1 MRVEPLW
8 QTASKALP
16 LRPDEIQVWRASL
29 DVDPAALKCWRETLS
44 AEEQARA
51 DRFRSPADGDR
62 YTAGR
67 GILRAL
73 LARYL
78 GTPAGDFRFC
88 LNAYGKP
95 GLAPGIGTSDLR
107 FNLSHSHGM
116 ALFAFSSGRE
126 VGVDLE
132 LVRSTLRDDRIAE
145 RFFSPQEVAAL
156 RALPE
161 SAQKEAF
168 FHCWTRKEAYIKARG
183 AGLSI
188 NLASFAVSLV
198 PASSTH
204 LPIIG
209 IDSPEAG
216 RWWLRALA
224 PGEGYVGAIAA
235 EGTDWSL
242 TTWQW
247 VNPGGIMS
255 PTLAEAGKI

>member
-1 MRVEPLW
+1 MRVESLW
-8 QTASKALP
+8 QAAPAAHP
-16 LRPDEIQVWRASL
+16 LRPDEIQVWRAGL
-29 DVDPAALKCWRETLS
+29 DVDPAVLAPWRETLS
-44 AEEQARA
+44 SEERARA
-51 DRFRSPADGDR
+51 GRFRFPIDRDR

-95 GLAPGIGTSDLR
+95 GLAAGSGAPELR
-107 FNLSHSHGM
+107 FNLSHSHGL
-116 ALFAFSSGRE
+116 ALFAFTLGRE

-132 LVRSTLRDDRIAE
+132 LVRTTLRSDSLAE

-188 NLASFAVSLV
+188 NLASFSVSLGPNPV
-198 PASSTH
+198 TH

-209 IDSPEAG
+209 NDGPEAG

-224 PGEGYVGAIAA
+224 LGSGYVGAVAA
-235 EGTDWSL
+235 EGADWSL
-242 TTWQW
+242 TLWQW
-247 VNPGGIMS
+247 PIPGGFVS
-255 PTLAEAGKI
+255 PTVAEAR

>member
-8 QTASKALP
+8 QTAPDALTLP
-16 LRPDEIQVWRASL
+16 CGEVQVWRACL
-29 DVDPAALKCWRETLS
+29 DVDAEVLERWRETLS

-51 DRFRSPADGDR
+51 RRFHSPADRDR

-78 GTPAGDFRFC
+78 GTSAGDFRFC
-88 LNAYGKP
+88 LNAHGKP
-95 GLAPGIGTSDLR
+95 GLAPGDGNADLR
-107 FNLSHSHGM
+107 FNVSHSHGL
-116 ALFAFSSGRE
+116 ALFAFTWGRE

-132 LVRSTLRDDRIAE
+132 LVWPTLRDDLLAE
-145 RFFSPQEVAAL
+145 RFFSAQEVAAL

-161 SAQKEAF
+161 GAGKEAF

-188 NLASFAVSLV
+188 NLASFAVSLIPDPV
-198 PASSTH
+198 GH
-204 LPIIG
+204 LPITG
-209 IDSPEAG
+209 NDGAEGG

-224 PGEGYVGAIAA
+224 PGGGYVGAVAA
-235 EGTDWSL
+235 EGEDWPL
-242 TTWQW
+242 TLWQW
-247 VNPGGIMS
+247 PSPGGSM
-255 PTLAEAGKI
+255 